1 MTLFALILALVVEQ
15 IRPLQRRSA
24 VDDGLARM
32 CTRAAELYDD
42 HSCSN
47 GRLAWL
53 LVVGLG
59 GGATL
64 VVHLLLAGLHP
75 VLAFAFDAAAL
86 YLLLGF
92 RRDEGLF
99 TDIQRAL
106 ADEDVDAAVQRV
118 RDWTGRDPAGAAP
131 GQLARMATE
140 HALLTAHRG
149 IYGILFWFVILPGPF
164 GAVVYRL
171 AWQFR
176 VACLARPDAAESAFG
191 QFAVRAWEVLDAV
204 PARLTAAAFA
214 VIGNFEDA
222 LYCWRTQASLW
233 ADRSAGIVLAAAA
246 GALGVRLGMPMYN
259 DGVVV
264 ERPELGLGAA
274 VDVDRMARVARMIW
288 RVLVLYVLVVAL
300 LTIAGWVGQ

>member
-1 MTLFALILALVVEQ
+1 MTLLALILALVVEQ
-15 IRPLQRRSA
+15 IRPLQRRPA
-24 VDDGLARM
+24 VDDALARL
-32 CTRAAELYDD
+32 CARAVQAYDD
-42 HSCSN
+42 QSAAN
-47 GRLAWL
+47 GRVAWL

-59 GGATL
+59 GAAAFAANR
-64 VVHLLLAGLHP
+64 LLAAVHP
-75 VLAFAFDAAAL
+75 MLAFVFDTAVL
-86 YLLLGF
+86 YVLLGF

-106 ADEDVDAAVQRV
+106 VDEESDVAVQRV

-149 IYGILFWFVILPGPF
+149 IYGVLFWFVILPGPL

-176 VACLARPDAAESAFG
+176 AACLARPDAAESAFG
-191 QFAVRAWEVLDAV
+191 RFASAAWEVLDAV

-222 LYCWRTQASLW
+222 LYCWRTQAGLW
-233 ADRSAGIVLAAAA
+233 AERSAGIVLAAAA
-246 GALGVRLGMPMYN
+246 GALGVRLGMPMYC
-259 DGVVV
+259 DGAVLD
-264 ERPELGLGAA
+264 RPELGLGAA
-274 VDVDRMARVARMIW
+274 VDVDQMARVARLIW

-300 LTIAGWVGQ
+300 LTIAGWVAR